1 MVDVRCLIELQ
12 TLRCPICLTYDLPS
26 SIRPRGLSRPS
37 RRFPIWSILVDD
49 SALLVMKPKLV
60 LKVAGLIGVL
70 ALIST
75 GYCFW
80 LMTVPL
86 SYHWVPVVLIGFVVS
101 IGVFVISLITSFI
114 LLTRLRRSPRAPNAP
129 QIRPTS

>member
-1 MVDVRCLIELQ
+1 MR
-12 TLRCPICLTYDLPS
+12 T
-26 SIRPRGLSRPS
+26 
-37 RRFPIWSILVDD
+37 
-49 SALLVMKPKLV
+49 KLV
-60 LKVAGLIGVL
+60 LKIAGLIGVL

-114 LLTRLRRSPRAPNAP
+114 VLIRLRRSPRAPNASAD
-129 QIRPTS
+129 QADQLTSRLNRQ

>member
-1 MVDVRCLIELQ
+1 MR
-12 TLRCPICLTYDLPS
+12 TK
-26 SIRPRGLSRPS
+26 
-37 RRFPIWSILVDD
+37 
-49 SALLVMKPKLV
+49 LL

-114 LLTRLRRSPRAPNAP
+114 LLARLHRSPRALNAP